1 MAKFF
6 KNYNLVNLK
15 ILEEIECTLSDEEKL
30 EFKREPKHLVMTH
43 THFCDFCNS
52 IKDELTYIKEV
63 ELLYGYQ
70 YCESCKNKKIFDSYI
85 NKWYIDNKTLP
96 FKNLLKNQK
105 IKDNLNSDKE
115 YIIQRSNGKFD
126 DGWMIDI
133 FSLIK
138 YDVTD
143 EEGEDLIIPV
153 YKSSPETRE
162 LNKKISLIE
171 LFRINNISD
180 EVLMINTFKTE
191 LENLKN
197 I

>member
-6 KNYNLVNLK
+6 KNYDLVNLK
-15 ILEEIECTLSDEEKL
+15 ILEEVECTLSDEEKL
-30 EFKREPKHLVMTH
+30 EFKREPKHLAMIH
-43 THFCDFCNS
+43 THFCGFCNC
-52 IKDELTYIKEV
+52 IKNDLTYTEEIT
-63 ELLYGYQ
+63 LLYGYQ
-70 YCESCKNKKIFDSYI
+70 YCENCKNKKIFDSYL

-133 FSLIK
+133 FSLLR

-153 YKSSPETRE
+153 YKSSLETRE

-180 EVLMINTFKTE
+180 ELLMIKTFKTE

>member
-6 KNYNLVNLK
+6 KNYDLVNLK
-15 ILEEIECTLSDEEKL
+15 ILEEVECNLSDKEKL

-43 THFCDFCNS
+43 TNFCDFCNC
-52 IKDELTYIKEV
+52 IKDDLTYVQEIK
-63 ELLYGYQ
+63 LLYGYQ
-70 YCESCKNKKIFDSYI
+70 YCESCKNKKIFNSYL

-105 IKDNLNSDKE
+105 IKNILDSDKE

-126 DGWMIDI
+126 GGWMIDI
-133 FSLIK
+133 FSLIS
-138 YDVTD
+138 YNVTD
-143 EEGEDLIIPV
+143 EEGEDLIIPI
-153 YKSSPETRE
+153 YKSSLETRE
-162 LNKKISLIE
+162 LNKRISLIE
-171 LFRINNISD
+171 LFRINNFSD
-180 EVLMINTFKTE
+180 ELLMIKTFKIE